1 MKSDTAPWR
10 CHPEGAERPKDLLQY
25 MYSIK
30 NILSLRYWF
39 SEPPYQNPAAMK
51 IAMIFFVIMLAI
63 GIVLAVLSQKEK
75 FGVYLKRLFAK
86 IASLLGWM
94 GVLAFVLSFFRY
106 EATPFLSRRFWFGFW
121 LIGLIVWVVY
131 ILRYW
136 FKKVPM
142 KRREQTEKDRL
153 KKYLP

>member
-1 MKSDTAPWR
+1 
-10 CHPEGAERPKDLLQY
+10 

-30 NILSLRYWF
+30 NIFSLRYWF
-39 SEPPYQNPAAMK
+39 SEPPYQNPLAMK
-51 IAMIFFVIMLAI
+51 VALIFFVLMLVTA
-63 GIVLAVLSQKEK
+63 IVLAVLSQKEK

-94 GVLAFVLSFFRY
+94 GATAFVLSFFRY

-136 FKKVPM
+136 YKQVPL
-142 KRREQTEKDRL
+142 KRQKQAEKERL

>member
-1 MKSDTAPWR
+1 
-10 CHPEGAERPKDLLQY
+10 
-25 MYSIK
+25 MYSIN
-30 NILSLRYWF
+30 NIFNLRYWF
-39 SEPPYQNPAAMK
+39 SEPPYQSPLAMK
-51 IAMIFFVIMLAI
+51 AALIFFVLMLVAA
-63 GIVLAVLSQKEK
+63 IVLAVLSQKEK

-94 GVLAFVLSFFRY
+94 GALAFVLSFFRY

-121 LIGLIVWVVY
+121 LIGLITWVVY

-136 FKKVPM
+136 YKQVPL
-142 KRREQTEKDRL
+142 KRQKQVEKERL